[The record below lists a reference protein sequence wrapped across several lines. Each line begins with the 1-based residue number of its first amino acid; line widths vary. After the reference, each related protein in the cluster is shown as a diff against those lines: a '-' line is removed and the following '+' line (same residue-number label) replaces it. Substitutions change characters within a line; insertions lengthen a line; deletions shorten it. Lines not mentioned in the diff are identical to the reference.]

1 MHHDTSLEKLKWS
14 KSYYETI
21 HFLIEI
27 NANLT
32 LKELLPQCF
41 LWILTNRITK
51 VFYRTSPSE
60 LLFPRMQFSSLRKF
74 MFLQ

>member
-32 LKELLPQCF
+32 LKELLPQYF

-60 LLFPRMQFSSLRKF
+60 LLFPRM
-74 MFLQ
+74 

>member
-32 LKELLPQCF
+32 LKELHPQYF
-41 LWILTNRITK
+41 SWILTNRVTK
-51 VFYRTSPSE
+51 VFNRTSPSE